1 MAEEKRADEKPPRK
15 PKKSWLDEW
24 AENADGYHYPALHQ
38 KHIDKSPE
46 PMVIER

>member
-1 MAEEKRADEKPPRK
+1 MPAEKTSENKTTKK

-38 KHIDKSPE
+38 EHIDKSPE
-46 PMVIER
+46 PMVIGR